1 MHELPQNEQPQ
12 DDKRVAIEI
21 SVTQG
26 LNEDIMA
33 IFATLNALDNVIG
46 SPELVFSQDYPSLR
60 NLRRIYFQR
69 LTEKVHFQRFFD
81 FFKFFDD
88 TIGDLLEQML
98 PSNTKFKGSS
108 YVVEPHALE
117 RAKFVYNYYDMYL
130 GESDRGDKSIIL
142 MQLLAATLRKM

>member
-1 MHELPQNEQPQ
+1 
-12 DDKRVAIEI
+12 
-21 SVTQG
+21 
-26 LNEDIMA
+26 
-33 IFATLNALDNVIG
+33 
-46 SPELVFSQDYPSLR
+46 
-60 NLRRIYFQR
+60 
-69 LTEKVHFQRFFD
+69 
-81 FFKFFDD
+81 
-88 TIGDLLEQML
+88 ML